1 LPPELA
7 PAARPAVA
15 ARSATVTGPSDAET
29 TLVDRQAKPYRR
41 APSPERT
48 SGLARDEAARIPRA
62 GAVPRPEVRVA
73 ARGGPRDTLLDASE
87 LDDIEVPTLANRLT
101 REERE
106 ALAHARTSTPA
117 GHADGSDVPEYPEP
131 STLSGV
137 SVEELSSSVAAAA
150 DEPRTHPR
158 LDAASVV
165 RDARGYSEQL
175 LSVAR
180 QSASQAARA
189 RETERLARLEAERFE
204 AEAHAAEVAAS
215 VAHEALALA
224 QAGRTHEA
232 LQRLGEARAAIG
244 SESMRAPTRPLPPGR
259 R

>member
-1 LPPELA
+1 
-7 PAARPAVA
+7 
-15 ARSATVTGPSDAET
+15 
-29 TLVDRQAKPYRR
+29 
-41 APSPERT
+41 
-48 SGLARDEAARIPRA
+48 
-62 GAVPRPEVRVA
+62 
-73 ARGGPRDTLLDASE
+73 
-87 LDDIEVPTLANRLT
+87 
-101 REERE
+101 
-106 ALAHARTSTPA
+106 
-117 GHADGSDVPEYPEP
+117 
-131 STLSGV
+131 
-137 SVEELSSSVAAAA
+137 
-150 DEPRTHPR
+150 
-158 LDAASVV
+158 VV